1 MRDKKIS
8 VWQKGRRE
16 GTLGI
21 FIGVQKVENLPEGYQ
36 CVYDYKGTPNELIA
50 LWFTVLKE
58 ICKKE
63 KISLMEANEVIFEL
77 LLTEEALKNER

>member
-21 FIGVQKVENLPEGYQ
+21 FIGVQKIEKHPEGYR
-36 CVYDYKGTPNELIA
+36 CVYDYKGNCQELIK
-50 LWFTVLKE
+50 LWYVVLKE

-63 KISLMEANEVIFEL
+63 KIPFIDAAKTIFDML
-77 LLTEEALKNER
+77 LEEG